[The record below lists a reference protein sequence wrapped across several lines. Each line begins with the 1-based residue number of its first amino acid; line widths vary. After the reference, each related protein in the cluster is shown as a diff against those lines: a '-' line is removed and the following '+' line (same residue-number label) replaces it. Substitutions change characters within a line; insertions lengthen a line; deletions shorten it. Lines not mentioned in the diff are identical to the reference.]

1 MISIDLIKQLRELT
15 GAGIADCRSALDEEG
30 SDLAKAEEIIKA
42 KGLEKAAKKGE
53 RETGQ
58 GRVFSYVH
66 ATGKIGVVVSLL
78 CETDFVAKTDDF
90 VNLGKEICLQIASME
105 PQSVDELLKQEYIR
119 DGSQTIEN
127 LIKLVVGKL
136 GENIRIDEFKR
147 LTV

>member
-15 GAGIADCRSALDEEG
+15 GAGIADCRSALDEAG

-136 GENIRIDEFKR
+136 GENMRIDEFKR

>member
-15 GAGIADCRSALDEEG
+15 GAGIADCRSALDEAG

>member
-1 MISIDLIKQLRELT
+1 M
-15 GAGIADCRSALDEEG
+15 
-30 SDLAKAEEIIKA
+30 
-42 KGLEKAAKKGE
+42 
-53 RETGQ
+53 
-58 GRVFSYVH
+58 
-66 ATGKIGVVVSLL
+66 
-78 CETDFVAKTDDF
+78 AKTDDF